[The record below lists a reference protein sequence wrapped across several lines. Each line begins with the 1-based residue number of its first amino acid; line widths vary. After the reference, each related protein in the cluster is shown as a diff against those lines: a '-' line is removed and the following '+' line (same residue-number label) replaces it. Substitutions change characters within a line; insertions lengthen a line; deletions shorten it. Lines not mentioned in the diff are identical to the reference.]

1 MAYTRAVYQGIV
13 GLVVTTLPK
22 PNLTDA
28 PMLSAKLRQG
38 MLPAFLEY
46 LSTSAH
52 NGILECESPT
62 EQRAFFVLQQGK
74 MVVALCEYND
84 TVLLGTEAVRAMLRW
99 RYAHATLFEGFVDSI
114 PNMTGS
120 ILNTLLEAARLE
132 DEMLRERTL
141 RPESRIRVRHNVSA
155 YEALGAAELEILK
168 KARFGSTVQ
177 ELRQTFKGAN
187 IDNALLELHAQSIM
201 EIEGVPAPKSED
213 NTMEMRALLGVVIPI
228 RIERRSAFGR
238 GGGGGG
244 SDLKGIYKTVHD
256 LVDGK
261 RSAEQIRLEL
271 RLSRGSI
278 REILKSLRGAGAID
292 Y

>member
-1 MAYTRAVYQGIV
+1 M
-13 GLVVTTLPK
+13 TLPK

-52 NGILECESPT
+52 NGVLECESP
-62 EQRAFFVLQQGK
+62 EEKRAYFVLKQGK
-74 MVVALCEYND
+74 MVVALCEFGEA
-84 TVLLGTEAVRAMLRW
+84 TLEGTEAVRAMLRW
-99 RYAHATLFEGFVDSI
+99 RYAHASLFEGFVDTAA
-114 PNMTGS
+114 NMTGS

-141 RPESRIRVRHNVSA
+141 RPEARIRVRHNVSA

-177 ELRQTFKGAN
+177 ELRQNFKGAS
-187 IDNALLELHAQSIM
+187 IDNALLELHTQGIM

-213 NTMEMRALLGVVIPI
+213 NTMEMRALLGIVIPI
-228 RIERRSAFGR
+228 RVERRYGLGR
-238 GGGGGG
+238 GGGSG
-244 SDLKGIYKTVHD
+244 SDFKGIYRTVHD
-256 LVDGK
+256 LIDGK
-261 RSAEQIRLEL
+261 RSAENIRLEL
-271 RLSRGSI
+271 RISRGTI
-278 REILKSLRGAGAID
+278 REVLKSLRGTGAID

>member
-1 MAYTRAVYQGIV
+1 MTI
-13 GLVVTTLPK
+13 PK

-52 NGILECESPT
+52 NGVLECESP
-62 EQRAFFVLQQGK
+62 EEKRAYFVLQQGK
-74 MVVALCEYND
+74 MIVALCEYSE
-84 TVLLGTEAVRAMLRW
+84 TILIGTEAVRAMLRW
-99 RYAHATLFEGFVDSI
+99 RYAHASLFEGFANVE

-141 RPESRIRVRHNVSA
+141 RPEARIRVRHNVSA

-177 ELRQTFKGAN
+177 ELRQAFKGVS
-187 IDNALLELHAQSIM
+187 IDNALLELHTQGIM

-213 NTMEMRALLGVVIPI
+213 NTMEMRALLGIVIPI
-228 RIERRSAFGR
+228 RVERRFGLGR
-238 GGGGGG
+238 GGGAGG
-244 SDLKGIYKTVHD
+244 DFKGIYRTVHD
-256 LVDGK
+256 LIDGK

-271 RLSRGSI
+271 RISRGTI
-278 REILKSLRGAGAID
+278 REVLKSLRGTGAID

>member
-1 MAYTRAVYQGIV
+1 MS
-13 GLVVTTLPK
+13 LPK

-52 NGILECESPT
+52 NGVLECESP
-62 EQRAFFVLQQGK
+62 EEKRAFFVVKQGK
-74 MVVALCEYND
+74 MVVALCEFG
-84 TVLLGTEAVRAMLRW
+84 LSILEGTDAVRAMLRW
-99 RYAHATLFEGFVDSI
+99 RYAHASLFEGFVDMT

-132 DEMLRERTL
+132 DEMLRERIL
-141 RPESRIRVRHNVSA
+141 RPEAQIRVRHNVSA
-155 YEALGAAELEILK
+155 YEFLGAAELEILK

-177 ELRQTFKGAN
+177 ELRQAFKGAS
-187 IDNALLELHAQSIM
+187 IDNALLELHSQSIM

-213 NTMEMRALLGVVIPI
+213 NTMEMRALLGIVIPI
-228 RIERRSAFGR
+228 RVERRYGLGR
-238 GGGGGG
+238 GGGAG
-244 SDLKGIYKTVHD
+244 SDFKGIYRTVHD
-256 LVDGK
+256 LIDGK
-261 RSAEQIRLEL
+261 RSAEQIRVEL
-271 RLSRGSI
+271 RISRGTI
-278 REILKSLRGAGAID
+278 REVLKTLRGAGLID

>member
-1 MAYTRAVYQGIV
+1 MAYTSVVYQGIV

-52 NGILECESPT
+52 NGILECESPA
-62 EQRAFFVLQQGK
+62 EKRAFFVLQEGK

-99 RYAHATLFEGFVDSI
+99 RYAHISLFEGFVDSI

-168 KARFGSTVQ
+168 KARFGSTVH

-187 IDNALLELHAQSIM
+187 IDNVLLELHAQSIM
-201 EIEGVPAPKSED
+201 EIEGVAAPKSED

-228 RIERRSAFGR
+228 RIERRSALGR
-238 GGGGGG
+238 GS
-244 SDLKGIYKTVHD
+244 SDFKGIYKTVHD
-256 LVDGK
+256 LIDGK

-271 RLSRGSI
+271 RLSRGTI